1 LLSIDILI
9 AGLPPRPDTTALVG
23 EFVPPAR
30 FASKHFEN
38 YSPRHPTQQGAAERL
53 RSEAAALQARA
64 SGGLLAR
71 LRGAFGERRGGGIYL
86 DGGFGV
92 GKTHLLAALW
102 NAAPFPKSYLSFDEL
117 VFFVGLVGVGEAR
130 AAFAGQL
137 LVAVDEWELDDP
149 GNLKMALAFL
159 RGAVQD
165 GVRVA
170 VTSNTL
176 PIELGSGRFS
186 QKDFRAEIEELA
198 SAFEVVRME
207 GEDYRHRHFQA
218 DPGAEYFTAPDVL
231 QARAAAADRPVL
243 TDFGE
248 LLRSLG
254 RLHPIRYAALVDRIG
269 FLAVEGVR
277 RVELL
282 PDALRWVHFVDTLYD
297 SAVPLAASS
306 SIALGEIFP
315 ATFVDGAYGKKLSRC
330 LSRMEEM
337 LGERK
342 GASAA

>member
-1 LLSIDILI
+1 MRPIEPLI
-9 AGLPPRPDTTALVG
+9 AGLPPRPDTIALVG

-30 FASKHFEN
+30 FASKHFDN
-38 YSPRHPTQQGAAERL
+38 YSPRHPTQVVAAERL
-53 RSEAAALQARA
+53 RVEATGLRARSA
-64 SGGLLAR
+64 GGLLAR
-71 LRGAFGERRGGGIYL
+71 IRGAFRERRGGGIYL

-130 AAFAGQL
+130 QAFAGQH

-176 PIELGSGRFS
+176 PIELGAGRFS

-198 SAFEVVRME
+198 SAFEVVRLE

-218 DPGAEYFTAPDVL
+218 DPGAEYFTASRAL
-231 QARAAAADRPVL
+231 RARAAAADRPVL

-248 LLRSLG
+248 LLRALE

-277 RVELL
+277 HVDRLT
-282 PDALRWVHFVDTLYD
+282 DALRWVHFVDTLYD
-297 SAVPLAASS
+297 SAVPFAASS
-306 SIALGEIFP
+306 EIALGEIFP
-315 ATFVDGAYGKKLSRC
+315 ESFMDGAYGKKLSRC

-342 GASAA
+342 GAAAA